1 MNMSLWRHLTRGL
14 AVLTRRADADR
25 ELDDELRHYVDEATD
40 AYVARGLSPAAARR
54 QALADLGS
62 PTRVRERV
70 RDAGWEQWIASWLT
84 DVRLAGRT
92 LAKTPIF
99 TAVVVL
105 VVAIGSGAVATVF
118 SALNA
123 IVLRPVPGVADPSS
137 LVALQPARAD
147 GETGEQLSYS
157 RYTYLRDRSRTM
169 EAIAAWGRLTCT
181 LAAGSGGTSVQGNL
195 VTGDYFEVLGVR
207 PALGRFF
214 AAGEATTPGGASVV
228 VVSDAFWR
236 GTLGGDPDAIGR
248 RLTVNGHPFT
258 LIGVAP
264 PAFRGLYTGM
274 LVDAWMPI
282 TMQPA
287 LRPRSNLT
295 DATWIWTFGRP
306 RAGIGRD
313 AAAAELSALVAAHR
327 RERGEPDTPDAYA
340 RMRTPALTGLPGGS
354 GPVVAFMSVLL
365 AAAGLV
371 LVIAGINVGG
381 LLSARYVERG
391 RDLAVRA
398 ALGAGR
404 LRLIRQLLTEVA
416 ALFGLGALGGFIVTT
431 IATGAIERLSLPG
444 TVPVTL
450 EVSPDLRVL
459 LVAVGVSL
467 AAGLI
472 FGLAPALQGAR
483 ADIIDRLK
491 AGGARGGVR
500 RSRFGRT
507 LVAGQLALS
516 LVLLVAAGLFG
527 RAVDRG
533 TRVDP
538 GFDPTGISTAV
549 FEPEAWGY
557 DDGRARAFYDA
568 LRTRLA
574 ETPGVT
580 AVSYSGRLP
589 LMFGTSADRIVTGT
603 GERRVQYTGIDA
615 NYFDVMRLPLL
626 RGRPVLGSDVAGAPR
641 VAVVN
646 ETLARLL
653 APQGEVLGRT
663 FRLRDAETIVV
674 GVARDAKYA
683 TLDEAT
689 PPFLYVPLSQDPQ
702 PRRALLVRSQD
713 PGVAMA
719 ITRAVQAIDPRLPPP
734 QLSTLDRETRIVLL
748 PQRAAAIVMGALG
761 GVGLVLAA
769 LGLYGTMAGAT
780 ARRTRE
786 IGLRLALGAERGQVL
801 RGIVGEGTRLALAG
815 VVVGLGL
822 SALAMPLAAAW
833 LFGVSPLDGATYGVM
848 ASGLLLV
855 AAAASYLP
863 ARRAAAVDPL
873 QALRTD

>member
-1 MNMSLWRHLTRGL
+1 M
-14 AVLTRRADADR
+14 
-25 ELDDELRHYVDEATD
+25 
-40 AYVARGLSPAAARR
+40 
-54 QALADLGS
+54 
-62 PTRVRERV
+62 
-70 RDAGWEQWIASWLT
+70 
-84 DVRLAGRT
+84 
-92 LAKTPIF
+92 
-99 TAVVVL
+99 
-105 VVAIGSGAVATVF
+105 
-118 SALNA
+118 
-123 IVLRPVPGVADPSS
+123 PGVADPAS
-137 LVALQPARAD
+137 LVALQPARVD
-147 GETGEQLSYS
+147 GEVGEQVSYS
-157 RYTYLRDRSRTM
+157 RYAYLRDRSRTM
-169 EAIAAWGRLTCT
+169 EAIVAWGRLTCT

-195 VTGDYFEVLGVR
+195 VTANYFDVLGVR

-214 AAGEATTPGGASVV
+214 DPREAATPGGAPVV

-236 GTLGGDPDAIGR
+236 GTLGGDPSAIGR
-248 RLTVNGHPFT
+248 PLTVNGHPFT

-295 DATWIWTFGRP
+295 DATWIWAFGRP
-306 RAGIGRD
+306 RAGIGRE

-340 RMRTPALTGLPGGS
+340 RMRTAAFSGLPGGS
-354 GPVVAFMSVLL
+354 GPVVSFMSVLL

-371 LVIAGINVGG
+371 LVIAGINVGA

-431 IATGAIERLSLPG
+431 IATGALERLSLPG
-444 TVPVTL
+444 TVPITL
-450 EVSPDLRVL
+450 EISPDLRVL

-472 FGLAPALQGAR
+472 FGLAPALESAR
-483 ADIIDRLK
+483 ADITDRLK
-491 AGGARGGVR
+491 ADGARGGVR
-500 RSRFGRT
+500 RSRFGRA

-538 GFDPTGISTAV
+538 GFDATGVATTML
-549 FEPEAWGY
+549 EPESWGY
-557 DDGRARAFYDA
+557 DDARGRAFYQA
-568 LRTRLA
+568 LRTRLG
-574 ETPGVT
+574 EIPGVT
-580 AVSYSGRLP
+580 AVSYAGRLP
-589 LMFGTSADRIVTGT
+589 LMFSRSADRIDTGN
-603 GERRVQYTGIDA
+603 GKPRVHYTSVDPG
-615 NYFDVMRLPLL
+615 YFDVMRLPLL
-626 RGRPVLGSDVAGAPR
+626 RGRGVLDSDVADAPA

-646 ETLARLL
+646 QTLARLL

-663 FRLRDAETIVV
+663 FRFHDADTMVV

-689 PPFLYVPLSQDPQ
+689 PPFLYFPLAQDTQ
-702 PRRALLVRSQD
+702 PRRALLVRSED
-713 PGVAMA
+713 PGIAAA
-719 ITRAVQAIDPRLPPP
+719 ITRAVHAIDPRLPAP
-734 QLSTLDRETRIVLL
+734 QLSTLERETAIVLL

-801 RGIVGEGTRLALAG
+801 RGIVADGTRLALAG
-815 VVVGLGL
+815 IAVGLGL
-822 SALAMPLAAAW
+822 SALAMPLAASW
-833 LFGVSPLDGATYGVM
+833 LFGVSPLDGVTYGAM

-855 AAAASYLP
+855 AAAASYVP

-873 QALRTD
+873 KALRAD